1 MSLDIIVRPVTGRL
15 SLREPQGESLRK
27 LAAAQEAVPD
37 PRNHRVRSPQELAA
51 MGALA
56 VRFALNGVNTGNG

>member
-1 MSLDIIVRPVTGRL
+1 MNLENTVRSVTGRL

-27 LAAAQEAVPD
+27 LAAALEAVPD
-37 PRNHRVRSPQELAA
+37 PRNLRVRSPQELAA

-56 VRFALNGVNTGNG
+56 VRFALDSVNTGNG